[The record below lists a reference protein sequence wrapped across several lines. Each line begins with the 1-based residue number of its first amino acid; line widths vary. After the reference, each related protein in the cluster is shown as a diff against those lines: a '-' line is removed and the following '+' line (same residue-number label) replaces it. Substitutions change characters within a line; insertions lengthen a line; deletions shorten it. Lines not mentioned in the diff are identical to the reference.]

1 MKHAKT
7 RTTTFIENFV
17 QDVFFFCFFLLFLS
31 VLRGV
36 FIWLFRSSLLP
47 STTSA
52 DIFETLWYGL
62 RISLKTVGAITLI
75 PFLLGSVAQ
84 TVWPRWPAQKI
95 RLYWGIVC
103 CVAFSFLFET
113 RIPYYKEFQNAFS
126 PFIFNTFHDDVYAI
140 VKTAIDQYN
149 AIPRVGIGIVITLL
163 TGGILAYGLKM
174 VRRVAQPLMHL
185 HWNKWL
191 VVAICVFVIPFAVF
205 VRRGGA
211 WNFQHSIYWKN
222 AARMDQH
229 LLNEAIL
236 DDVQALYRASRIH
249 KNFKKATRN
258 LSAQEVREAA
268 ERLTGAP
275 YTQAT
280 LLPLLTRTAQGAK
293 IAKPRHIFV
302 IVAETYMQWPLLEKY
317 NFLPVANGLKKLIAR
332 PDAVYVDKFLSA
344 SNGTMFGLTSVLL
357 GMPELNLY
365 TANRPTAQ
373 EPYETALSV
382 QLKKLG
388 YKPHFF
394 YGGFDSWENVGTF
407 MRSQQFDENFYYAD
421 FGGKGGVWGVH
432 DKIFFD
438 TIEQKIT
445 DEPSFNLILTST
457 NHPPYTVDMKTE
469 PTLTSAQQMRA
480 LLPAET
486 PDPQAMVE
494 RLQHFEYADKYLAK
508 FVEDMLAKYPDSLF
522 IITGDH
528 ADRYTLT
535 PNPSLYER
543 LAVPLVILGKGIKKD
558 LLAPAASGAHMD
570 IVPTVMEL
578 IAPKG
583 TPYYAL
589 GQDVLKGGRPGLHA
603 YYYITDRILGDLN
616 ADTQETLPGKEEV
629 LPNEEVE
636 KVRQHL
642 KDEQTIAA
650 WRILH
655 GVDLN

>member
-1 MKHAKT
+1 MKHTPK
-7 RTTTFIENFV
+7 RTGIFIENFA
-17 QDVFFFCFFLLFLS
+17 QDAFFFCFFLLLLS
-31 VLRGV
+31 VFRIAFIGV
-36 FIWLFRSSLLP
+36 FHSSLLP
-47 STTSA
+47 STTAA
-52 DIFETLWYGL
+52 DIGWTLWYGL

-75 PFLLGSVAQ
+75 PFVLGTVIQ
-84 TVWPRWPAQKI
+84 TLWPRWPASKI
-95 RLYWGIVC
+95 RFYWGVFC
-103 CVAFSFLFET
+103 CLVFALLFQS

-149 AIPRVGIGIVITLL
+149 ALARIGLGLL
-163 TGGILAYGLKM
+163 MAFVAGILFRAGLNIT
-174 VRRVAQPLMHL
+174 RRVTQPLTRVRQAT
-185 HWNKWL
+185 WL
-191 VVAICVFVIPFAVF
+191 VVAMCVFVIPFAVF
-205 VRRGGA
+205 IRRGGA
-211 WNFQHSIYWKN
+211 WSFRTSIYWKN

-236 DDVQALYRASRIH
+236 DDVQALYRANRIH
-249 KNFKKATRN
+249 KNLKKFTRN
-258 LSAQEVREAA
+258 LSAKEVREAA

-275 YTQAT
+275 YTQPS
-280 LLPLLTRTAQGAK
+280 LLPLLARTAQGAK
-293 IAKPRHIFV
+293 IEKPRHIFM
-302 IVAETYMQWPLLEKY
+302 IVAETYMQWPLLKKY
-317 NFLPVANGLKKLIAR
+317 DFLPVANGLKKLIAR
-332 PDAVYVDKFLSA
+332 PDSVYVDRFLSA

-365 TANRPTAQ
+365 TANRQTAQ

-388 YKPHFF
+388 YKTHFF
-394 YGGFDSWENVGTF
+394 YGGFDSWENVGLF
-407 MRSQQFDENFYYAD
+407 AKNQQLDENFYYAD
-421 FGGKGGVWGVH
+421 FGAKGGVWGVH
-432 DKIFFD
+432 DKILF
-438 TIEQKIT
+438 EGVAQKIT

-486 PDPQAMVE
+486 PDPQALTE
-494 RLQHFEYADKYLAK
+494 RLQHFEYADKYLTQ
-508 FVEDMLAKYPDSLF
+508 FVENMLAKYPDSLF

-543 LAVPLVILGKGIKKD
+543 LAVPLVIIGKGIGKE
-558 LLAPAASGAHMD
+558 LLAPNASGAHMD

-578 IAPKG
+578 ISPKG
-583 TPYYAL
+583 TTYYAL

-603 YYYITDRILGDLN
+603 YAYITSDVLGDLN
-616 ADTQETLPGKEEV
+616 TGAQEV
-629 LPNEEVE
+629 LPGSQGPLEE
-636 KVRQHL
+636 KQQAAIRQRL
-642 KDEQTIAA
+642 KDEQTVAA

-655 GVDLN
+655 GVDL